1 MRIGKS
7 EFRVEW
13 WNQLGAFLPW
23 NWGRWNWYDIYW
35 LHLSTEYSS
44 YKGSSFEVQVAVV
57 GLGLT
62 VEFVKDVPARE
73 KWAESIMDGIETK
86 DLQAKD

>member
-7 EFRVEW
+7 EIHVSW

-23 NWGRWNWYDIYW
+23 NWRRWNWYDIYW
-35 LHLSTEYSS
+35 LHLSTEYST
-44 YKGSSFEVQVAVV
+44 YKGSSFEVQIAVV

-62 VEFVKDVPARE
+62 IEYVNDARARE
-73 KWAESIMDGIETK
+73 EWAESVMDGIETGSLRS
-86 DLQAKD
+86 DE